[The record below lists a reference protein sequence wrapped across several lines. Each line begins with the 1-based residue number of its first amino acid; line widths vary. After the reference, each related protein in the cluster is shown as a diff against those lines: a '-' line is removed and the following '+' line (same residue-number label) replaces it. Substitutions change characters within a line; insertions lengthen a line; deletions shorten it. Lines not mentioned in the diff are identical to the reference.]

1 MGFQI
6 VKLTDPPIN
15 VNVNV
20 NPMGAYS
27 NSTTY
32 SVGDVVTYN
41 GLSYICKQTSTGN
54 APTNT
59 TYWQLIYDDTQKF
72 ITSHNGTGATLY
84 KGTIVYFSGATGSN
98 PNIVKA
104 QADTD
109 AHSAQTFGVVYED
122 IANNSTGKVLG
133 FGMVDGL
140 DTRSTATNPFT
151 SDTLAAGDILY
162 LSPTT
167 AGYVTKTKPSAPDH
181 LVYVGF
187 VVQTSPTDGR
197 IVYRVQ
203 NGYELDELHNVAITS
218 VANNDSL
225 FYDSATSLWKNR
237 PVAATDIN
245 ANVSNTEFGYLDGV
259 TSSIQTQI
267 DSKQASL
274 GYTAEN
280 VANKDTDGT
289 LAANSDTKYASQKAT
304 KTYVDTGLATKQ
316 NTLAY
321 TPEDSANKSSSYTA
335 SSTTTYANTKA
346 LVDGLATKQNTLAYT
361 PEDVANKDTDG
372 TLAANSDT
380 KYASQKATKT
390 YADTKLAKSS
400 NLSDVTS
407 ASTSFTNIKQDA
419 TSSSTG
425 VVKLTNDLG
434 GTASAPTVPQLQNT
448 EMGGLCIIGHSWTA
462 GVALSATGT
471 PRFQQQGFAGR
482 LAAMFN
488 IHESNLKHL
497 GIAGSYLARNTSAF
511 GTAFSGWAGAYA
523 FLGSY
528 SSPNF
533 ADINSS
539 TISVPAVAQPYPLLI
554 SHGINDAAVYSS
566 GTTSTSHTLVRN
578 AWKHALRATLSKHR
592 SGAEYGNSLNTSAAS
607 TWSSNL
613 SFSGTWS
620 DLAST
625 GNSSG
630 PYIKRSNTVSDY
642 VEFTIPTHYTGG
654 TIAMS
659 FIGQSATKSTISAAI
674 TSTSATSITVTSATY
689 FPASLNYVIQID
701 SEQMLVTAGQGTT
714 TWTVTRGINGTTAA
728 THSNGAD
735 VYMPLTGI
743 RVDFSGTA
751 SSATGSLDLQPPGIL
766 GGTLGLVKRFT
777 CTAAD
782 AGKTIR
788 ATVAG
793 KITNDT
799 YSYVQ
804 FDAAW
809 LETKEPPACVIE
821 NVARYGYTGGYAYL
835 TPNQYSDFNTDITT
849 IKNEFDGAVQI
860 ADVDAEWYKRGF
872 YPNSSLNNTD
882 VTTTVNVTVN
892 DATTFAALGTGWV
905 AYENSEQ
912 MLVTANSQVSGNTF
926 SVTLTRG
933 HGGTTKISHGTTRL
947 ISDMTWMHTD
957 GVHPNAMGHAVR
969 AQIIYDAFKTCQMT
983 TYGHAIGV
991 GVSTQNNRLTVLG
1004 FRDQHYQQIPTAGT
1018 LTANTTFTTNK
1029 LWYWAVYVADTCI
1042 LDRVGIVTGTT
1053 AGTAT
1058 NARFG
1063 LYDTDFYRSRPGDLI
1078 QELGTVATTSTASAA
1093 EVTCYKVLEPGWYF
1107 IGVVNQGTTAGGV
1120 RTITGANYILPTAI
1134 PKGSITTGTTLSYF
1148 LAQTGVTGSLPSGAS
1163 VAPTEDTGP
1172 CPFVWTR
1179 FRVRGYI

>member
-54 APTNT
+54 SPTDT
-59 TYWQLIYDDTQKF
+59 SYWQLIYDDQLKF
-72 ITSHNGTGATLY
+72 TTVHNGTGATLY
-84 KGTIVYFSGATGSN
+84 KGTIVYLSGATGSN
-98 PNIVKA
+98 PDAVKA
-104 QADTD
+104 QADSD
-109 AHSAQTFGVVYED
+109 AHSARTFGVAYED
-122 IANNSTGKVLG
+122 IANNSTGKVLQTG
-133 FGMVDGL
+133 LVDGL

-151 SDTLAAGDILY
+151 SDTLAAGDVVY
-162 LSPTT
+162 LDPTT
-167 AGYVTKTKPSAPDH
+167 AGYVTKTKPVAPNH

-187 VVQTSPTDGR
+187 VVETSPTDGKIIYR
-197 IVYRVQ
+197 IQ
-203 NGYELDELHNVAITS
+203 NGYELDEIHDVLITS
-218 VANNDSL
+218 VANKDSL

-237 PVAATDIN
+237 AVAATDIN

-267 DSKQASL
+267 DGKQASL

-280 VANKDTDGT
+280 TANKDTDGT

-316 NTLAY
+316 NSLGY
-321 TPEDSANKSSSYTA
+321 TAEDSANKD
-335 SSTTTYANTKA
+335 TTTTLGTSDTKYPSQKA
-346 LVDGLATKQNTLAYT
+346 VKTYVDTGLSAK
-361 PEDVANKDTDG
+361 EDSSNKDTDG

-400 NLSDVTS
+400 NLSDVS
-407 ASTSFTNIKQDA
+407 NASTSFSNIKQDA
-419 TSSSTG
+419 TSSTSG

-434 GTASAPTVPQLQNT
+434 GTASSPTVPGLQNT
-448 EMGGLCIIGHSWTA
+448 EMGSLCIIGHSWTA

-497 GIAGSYLARNTSAF
+497 GIAGSYLTRNSSAF
-511 GTAFSGWAGAYA
+511 GTAFSGWSAAYS

-528 SSPNF
+528 SSPNY
-533 ADINSS
+533 ADTS
-539 TISVPAVAQPYPLLI
+539 TSIISVPAVAQPYPLLI
-554 SHGINDAAVYSS
+554 SHGINDAAAY
-566 GTTSTSHTLVRN
+566 GTGATSTTHTIVRN

-592 SGAEYGNSLNTSAAS
+592 SGAEYGNYYNSSGTS
-607 TWSSNL
+607 TWNSAIT
-613 SFSGTWS
+613 FSGTWS
-620 DLAST
+620 DSAST
-625 GNSSG
+625 GVGSG
-630 PYIKRSNTVSDY
+630 PNIKRSNTNTDY
-642 VEFTIPTHYTGG
+642 VEFTIPSHYTGG

-659 FIGQSATKSTISAAI
+659 FIGQGGNKSTITAAI
-674 TSTSATSITVTSATY
+674 TSTSSTSITVSSAAY
-689 FPASLNYVIQID
+689 FPASGNYVIQID

-714 TWTVTRGINGTTAA
+714 TWTVTRGVNGTTAA
-728 THSNGAD
+728 THLINAE
-735 VYMPLTGI
+735 VYQPISGGTNTLK
-743 RVDFSGTA
+743 VDFSGTA
-751 SSATGSLDLQPPGIL
+751 SSATGSMDIQQPGIL
-766 GGTLGLVKRFT
+766 GAPLGMVKRFA
-777 CTAAD
+777 CTTAD

-804 FDAAW
+804 FDAVW
-809 LETKEPPACVIE
+809 LETKEPPAAVIE

-835 TPNQYSDFNTDITT
+835 TPSQYSDFNTDITT
-849 IKNEFDGAVQI
+849 IKNEFDSVVQI
-860 ADVDAEWYKRGF
+860 ADVDDAFYKRGF
-872 YPNSSLNNTD
+872 YPNSTLNNTD
-882 VTTTVNVTVN
+882 ATTTVNVTAN
-892 DATTFAALGTGWV
+892 DATTFASLGTGWI
-905 AYENSEQ
+905 AYENGEQ
-912 MLVTANSQVSGNTF
+912 MLVTANSLVSGSTF

-933 HGGTTKISHGTTRL
+933 FAGSTKISHGTTRL

-957 GVHPNAMGHAVR
+957 GVHPNALGHAVR

-991 GVSTQNNRLTVLG
+991 GVSTQNNRMSVLG
-1004 FRDQHYQQIPTAGT
+1004 MRDAHYQQIPTAGT
-1018 LTANTTFTTNK
+1018 LTANTTFTKDK
-1029 LWYWAVYVADTCI
+1029 LWYWPVYVSDTCI
-1042 LDRVGIVTGTT
+1042 LDRVAIVTGTS

-1058 NARFG
+1058 TARFG
-1063 LYDTDFYRSRPGDLI
+1063 LYDTDWYRSRPGSLI

-1148 LAQTGVTGSLPSGAS
+1148 LAETGVTGALPSSATP
-1163 VAPTEDTGP
+1163 VEDNGP
-1172 CPFVWTR
+1172 CPFVWAR
-1179 FRVRGYI
+1179 FRLRSYL